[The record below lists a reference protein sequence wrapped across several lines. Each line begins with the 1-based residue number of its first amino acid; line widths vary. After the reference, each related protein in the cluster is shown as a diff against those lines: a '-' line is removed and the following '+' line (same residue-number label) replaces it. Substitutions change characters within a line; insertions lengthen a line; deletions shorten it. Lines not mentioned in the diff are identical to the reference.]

1 MEEQK
6 ILEGLPVSGGII
18 TGQVRLISNAH
29 DIDLI
34 QDGEILVVPK
44 SHPNYAVGMMK
55 ANGLICQEG
64 GRLAHLC
71 IVALEMGIPCM
82 TQAKNAM
89 QLLKTGDLITLDA
102 GNGAVYA
109 RNQN

>member
-1 MEEQK
+1 MAEEK
-6 ILEGLPVSGGII
+6 ILQGLPVSGGVI
-18 TGQVRLISNAH
+18 TGKVRVIKNVRS
-29 DIDLI
+29 IDEV
-34 QDGEILVVPK
+34 QYGEILVVPK

-55 ANGLICQEG
+55 ASGLICEEG

-89 QLLKTGDLITLDA
+89 QSLETGKMITLDA
-102 GNGAVYA
+102 NEGAVYA
-109 RNQN
+109 WKQN

>member
-1 MEEQK
+1 MAEEK
-6 ILEGLPVSGGII
+6 ILQGLPVSGGVI
-18 TGQVRLISNAH
+18 TGKVRVINDARS
-29 DIDLI
+29 IDDV
-34 QDGEILVVPK
+34 QYGEILVVPK

-55 ANGLICQEG
+55 ASGLICEEG

-89 QLLKTGDLITLDA
+89 KFMETGNIITLDA
-102 GNGAVYA
+102 NEGVVYA
-109 RNQN
+109 RKQN